1 MKQSRKKYVKAL
13 LNIAVAII
21 VVLICIFVLPKI
33 VGFFWPFVV
42 GWIIALIANPLVH
55 FLESK
60 MKIKRKASSAVVII
74 LVLALIILLAYLL
87 VSKLVVEISSL
98 VSDIPNMWIS
108 LEQDLLQIQ
117 MRLEKSVSSLR
128 MNLDLSGLMENLIGW
143 IQNMVENVVGRDSNM
158 HAITNVAKNVP
169 SAIIGVIMMILSAY
183 CFVAQKDYVTKL
195 LNEIAP
201 ESLRGI
207 WAIIVGSCKKALG
220 GYLKAQVQIEVW
232 IYLLLVA
239 GLVIIDVNYAL
250 LIALGIACL
259 DFLPFFG
266 TGAVMVPWAIV
277 RLLSGDYFMAL
288 GLGIIW
294 ILGQLVRQMIQPRYV
309 GNNVGLSAI
318 PTLFLLYIGY
328 KIGGVIG
335 ILLAVPIGI
344 IVINMDEAGIFDNL
358 KSSIIILGKGLN
370 EFRKITP
377 EDLEIEKNNKVQ
389 LMFQSSDEEAAI
401 QEPIR
406 TLMKEEFADRKD
418 KKQKR
423 KNEKKGNDL

>member
-1 MKQSRKKYVKAL
+1 
-13 LNIAVAII
+13 
-21 VVLICIFVLPKI
+21 
-33 VGFFWPFVV
+33 
-42 GWIIALIANPLVH
+42 
-55 FLESK
+55 
-60 MKIKRKASSAVVII
+60 
-74 LVLALIILLAYLL
+74 
-87 VSKLVVEISSL
+87 
-98 VSDIPNMWIS
+98 
-108 LEQDLLQIQ
+108 
-117 MRLEKSVSSLR
+117 
-128 MNLDLSGLMENLIGW
+128 
-143 IQNMVENVVGRDSNM
+143 
-158 HAITNVAKNVP
+158 
-169 SAIIGVIMMILSAY
+169 
-183 CFVAQKDYVTKL
+183 
-195 LNEIAP
+195 
-201 ESLRGI
+201 
-207 WAIIVGSCKKALG
+207 
-220 GYLKAQVQIEVW
+220 
-232 IYLLLVA
+232 
-239 GLVIIDVNYAL
+239 
-250 LIALGIACL
+250 
-259 DFLPFFG
+259 
-266 TGAVMVPWAIV
+266 
-277 RLLSGDYFMAL
+277 MAL